1 MMKKLCFTTCLT
13 VASIGFAGT
22 AMAAPGD
29 NGKAN
34 GVRGRQCAQS
44 FDPSF
49 SSVGEG
55 LQFRR
60 QMIGNNAGGVPA
72 ALLEFGCP

>member
-1 MMKKLCFTTCLT
+1 MMKKVCFVAGLT

-22 AMAAPGD
+22 ALAAPGD

-34 GVRGRQCAQS
+34 GVRGRQCGQS
-44 FDPSF
+44 FGFDT
-49 SSVGEG
+49 VGAG

-60 QMIGNNAGGVPA
+60 QMTGNNAGGVPA
-72 ALLEFGCP
+72 AIVEFQCP

>member
-1 MMKKLCFTTCLT
+1 MIKKVCFIAGLT

-29 NGKAN
+29 NGKAT
-34 GVRGRQCAQS
+34 GVRGRACGERFGFAT
-44 FDPSF
+44 
-49 SSVGEG
+49 VGVG

-60 QMIGNNAGGVPA
+60 LATGNNAGGVPA
-72 ALLEFGCP
+72 ALVEFDCP